1 MARTLGLRMLA
12 WISLAGAVAA
22 VAHTVQSTLAL

>member
-12 WISLAGAVAA
+12 WLSLAGAMAV